1 MGPSSQVADRS
12 ARVEP
17 QRTDGDPTA
26 TDMPAP
32 DTNRANDTS
41 TDDDRTDIDGAKAA
55 TTLDAE
61 PAAGPAQPGRFA
73 IQVAAYDRQAQA
85 AALADRLTEQS
96 YPSYVAR
103 STDLEGRILFRV
115 RIGAYPDRRAAEEAG
130 QRVTADEGL
139 EWYVVQAP

>member
-1 MGPSSQVADRS
+1 MTRRYDLRIVNAIIADGSGGTPYR
-12 ARVEP
+12 
-17 QRTDGDPTA
+17 GDIGI
-26 TDMPAP
+26 
-32 DTNRANDTS
+32 
-41 TDDDRTDIDGAKAA
+41 IDGKLAAVGVAPGTAA

>member
-1 MGPSSQVADRS
+1 
-12 ARVEP
+12 
-17 QRTDGDPTA
+17 
-26 TDMPAP
+26 
-32 DTNRANDTS
+32 
-41 TDDDRTDIDGAKAA
+41 
-55 TTLDAE
+55 
-61 PAAGPAQPGRFA
+61 
-73 IQVAAYDRQAQA
+73 VAAYDRQAQA